1 MRILLPILPALLLL
15 TSCQVPSSVSKSA
28 TSPLATG
35 ELKVSLPP
43 LFAGLEAPT
52 WGIAP
57 PKEEAPPAPGW
68 TGPVEDTYTRVKTS
82 KRVVALTFDDGPH
95 PENTPRLLDM
105 LKERKVKATF
115 YVVGNMVKYSPHLL
129 KRMID
134 EGHEIGNHTVSHG
147 TLSRMSDEALLKEL
161 RAAHDQIVAAT
172 GVAPISM
179 RPPGGAIKKVQ
190 KELMLREFGYPTI
203 LWSVDPEDWKRPGP
217 AVVTSRLVNGA
228 SPGGIL
234 LVHDLH
240 KPTVDAMPSTLD
252 QLLAMGYEFVTVS
265 ELIKLDEAPAERA
278 AEEERKKAEAAAAA
292 AAGTT
297 AGESAPSAPAP

>member
-1 MRILLPILPALLLL
+1 MRSFWLTFPTLLLL
-15 TSCQVPSSVSKSA
+15 TSCQVPSSVSRQA
-28 TSPLATG
+28 ASPLLTG
-35 ELKVSLPP
+35 EVKVSPPP
-43 LFAGLEAPT
+43 LFAGLDAPT
-52 WGIAP
+52 WGVAP
-57 PKEEAPPAPGW
+57 PKEETPPAPGW
-68 TGPVEDTYTRVKTS
+68 TGPVDDTYTRVKTS
-82 KRVVALTFDDGPH
+82 RKVIAITFDDGPH

-115 YVVGNMVKYSPHLL
+115 YVVGDMVKYSPDLL
-129 KRMID
+129 KRMVD

-147 TLSRMSDEALLKEL
+147 TLSRMSDEALLSEL
-161 RAAHDQIVAAT
+161 RAAHNQIIEAC

-179 RPPGGAIKKVQ
+179 RPPGGAIKKDQ
-190 KELMLREFGYPTI
+190 KELMLRELGYPTI

-240 KPTVDAMPSTLD
+240 KPTVDAMPGTLD
-252 QLLAMGYEFVTVS
+252 QLLAMGYEFLTIS

-278 AEEERKKAEAAAAA
+278 AEEERKKAEAAAAGANTPA
-292 AAGTT
+292 AA
-297 AGESAPSAPAP
+297 PAQ

>member
-1 MRILLPILPALLLL
+1 MRLIFGILPTLILLA
-15 TSCQVPSSVSKSA
+15 SCQVPTSVSKTA
-28 TSPLATG
+28 ASPLAVG
-35 ELKVSLPP
+35 ELKVALPP
-43 LFAGLEAPT
+43 LFAGLESPT
-52 WGIAP
+52 WGIAS
-57 PKEEAPPAPGW
+57 PKAETVPAPGW
-68 TGPVEDTYTRVKTS
+68 TGPVDDTYTRVKTS
-82 KRVVALTFDDGPH
+82 KKVVAITFDDGPH

-105 LKERKVKATF
+105 LRERKIKATF
-115 YVVGNMVKYSPHLL
+115 YVVGNMVKYSPELL
-129 KRMID
+129 RRMVD
-134 EGHEIGNHTVSHG
+134 EGHEIGNHTVSHA

-179 RPPGGAIKKVQ
+179 RPPGGAIKKGQ
-190 KELMLREFGYPTI
+190 KELMLRELGYPTI

-240 KPTVDAMPSTLD
+240 KPTVDAMPSTFD
-252 QLLAMGYEFVTVS
+252 QLLTMGYEFVTVS

-278 AEEERKKAEAAAAA
+278 ERAAEEARKKAEAAA
-292 AAGTT
+292 
-297 AGESAPSAPAP
+297 PAPTTPEAR